1 MTIIRISVDSGS
13 DGREITTELAKHP
26 GFKVAAV
33 FPLGHV
39 QHNERYR
46 DYFVLLTEEE

>member
-1 MTIIRISVDSGS
+1 MKLTRISVDSGG

-26 GFKVAAV
+26 GSRVAAV

-39 QHNERYR
+39 HHNERYR
-46 DYFVLLTEEE
+46 DYFVLLNDEE